1 MSAAASGKIL
11 LEISRTLNTE
21 MDESRD
27 NLEPKTLSR
36 RKTRRK
42 AFELLFELEQHP
54 GVTAEELLARTFEE
68 NLFDDSDGDEGVVV
82 GEFSDANREFISSV
96 CRQTREH
103 QDALDDILQ
112 HYPHGWRYDRIGAP
126 ERTILRMALAELL
139 YMDTPFKIVINEA
152 LDLSKLYGE
161 AESNKFVNG
170 ILGGIVR
177 DLDNLKEKHAI

>member
-1 MSAAASGKIL
+1 
-11 LEISRTLNTE
+11 

-42 AFELLFELEQHP
+42 AFELLFELAQHP
-54 GVTAEELLARTFEE
+54 GVTVEELLERTFEE
-68 NLFDDSDGDEGVVV
+68 KLFDESDADEGVVV

-96 CRQTREH
+96 CRQMREH
-103 QDALDDILQ
+103 QDVLDDILQ

-126 ERTILRMALAELL
+126 ERTILRMALAELM

-152 LDLSKLYGE
+152 LDLSKIYGE

-177 DLDNLKEKHAI
+177 DLDNLKQKHAV